1 MLKPTGKPTTVFTHM
16 MTDIQRI
23 IVGESPLSPQ
33 ALQEAAPWRRPS
45 RAKDTT
51 DQGALDFSKRPEP
64 EPAPEPAPKKKR
76 AVDPSEVYTVLP
88 RSEHRQFE
96 RLLEQYIID
105 DNWNSDTINGQ
116 NVESRIVGVLQN
128 EIDGKV
134 YYTVIYLM
142 VHAEALGKSTF
153 KKRFTTSQIDKVF
166 VLTTAYFA
174 DSRGKPMSLLRR
186 QRNDV
191 VYGKVSYDKSKGA
204 PKLPNTRP
212 SFSLYDYYMIDDPK
226 PFNPPFSPSADT
238 AAKKA
243 RSRLDAVRYD
253 NAKLA
258 HSRALDS
265 YTGYRR
271 YYRLDDLPSPE
282 RVKNMGID
290 LWNEVARKIGVPEFE
305 EKPIPAELLPTPDE
319 WPPGYD
325 LRDFNDYY
333 DDEIEEAFDPRNKER
348 DSASSTARRSTLR
361 NAAALRRHILAHYDP
376 GVVEILEAPLAKS
389 IPDYSGALPSG
400 ARWIV
405 WLYAPDE
412 DPSSIFLNIGLLH
425 DPDYLYP
432 QSNRAEGA
440 AWDALYADFEDGD
453 DPTAGGLAV
462 GLLGQNTGSLSIPA
476 AMRKLQSVARTALT
490 IDDVERAAK
499 AMRRRL
505 GESAQI
511 AAIAEGV
518 EHIFSRRVAS
528 PLLDFNTN
536 AMIERFLTD
545 ELDAYDL
552 AEDTVR
558 ALRPS
563 KSLASMARNLEA
575 YLAQTDAYAGAS
587 PYIINLAPH
596 REFPSSFLAL
606 IVAAREGEPMFITA
620 RAFATDGPSPADASG
635 EIGIE
640 MAIPSLPADAEDIIR
655 HWREM
660 ADTTL
665 TTMDLR
671 RALRRYQRGL
681 PCDLVEAITSPRDQ
695 QNKATSTAAR
705 DWLNRIRRQT
715 DNPDHMHFLFLPNG
729 RATLAPGSQ
738 VYFTATHFSG
748 GRYTI
753 RLWIDWENTARSID
767 GFTLYPNEQSVER
780 MFDLAKDSMSY
791 RVNMDDDALRKA
803 LKDLKRRAAELD
815 EAIRIDDDGNTVLD
829 YGADANKKRAEGDFK
844 TAFRRSSKKTGKKV
858 KGYQRKLKVTEG
870 YDMQVIGAYSRT
882 KDIPMELMQSIKAGA
897 FNGSE
902 QFTRRTALFMAAI
915 LRERGIKPD
924 YLLPLPS
931 RAGFP
936 ARLANMLLDY
946 LPGARLLPS
955 PPKAAAVS
963 DVWIPKR
970 RAKARDFYSLYT
982 PPKKTS
988 GTIMIVDDW
997 FVTGASIAA
1006 VADRLVMAS
1015 LDGEIGEIDALYGLV
1030 LGVSG

>member
-96 RLLEQYIID
+96 RPLEQYIID

-134 YYTVIYLM
+134 FYTVIYLM

-174 DSRGKPMSLLRR
+174 DSRGKLMSLLRR

-226 PFNPPFSPSADT
+226 PYNPPFSASADT

-305 EKPIPAELLPTPDE
+305 EKPIPADLLPTPDK

-325 LRDFNDYY
+325 IHDFNDYY
-333 DDEIEEAFDPRNKER
+333 DDEIE
-348 DSASSTARRSTLR
+348 
-361 NAAALRRHILAHYDP
+361 
-376 GVVEILEAPLAKS
+376 
-389 IPDYSGALPSG
+389 
-400 ARWIV
+400 
-405 WLYAPDE
+405 
-412 DPSSIFLNIGLLH
+412 
-425 DPDYLYP
+425 
-432 QSNRAEGA
+432 
-440 AWDALYADFEDGD
+440 
-453 DPTAGGLAV
+453 
-462 GLLGQNTGSLSIPA
+462 
-476 AMRKLQSVARTALT
+476 
-490 IDDVERAAK
+490 
-499 AMRRRL
+499 
-505 GESAQI
+505 ESAQI

-575 YLAQTDAYAGAS
+575 YLAQSSSYAGAS

-705 DWLNRIRRQT
+705 DWLNTIRRQT

-729 RATLAPGSQ
+729 HATMAPPYE
-738 VYFTATHFSG
+738 VYFTATHVRRG
-748 GRYTI
+748 QYTI
-753 RLWIDWENTARSID
+753 RMWINWENTARSIG
-767 GFTLYPNEQSVER
+767 GFTLYPNDDSVEE
-780 MFDLAKDSMSY
+780 MFSIAKRELRS